1 MEFEFGETKSQLNSQ
16 KHGIDFL
23 TAQQLWEDLDRLEVP
38 ARSNVEPRFSV
49 IGKIS
54 QKMWSAVIT
63 YREDRI
69 RLISV
74 RRARKE
80 EVTAYDRQNN

>member
-1 MEFEFGETKSQLNSQ
+1 MEFEFDEAKSQLNFE
-16 KHGIDFL
+16 KHSIDFFA
-23 TAQQLWEDLDRLEVP
+23 AQQLWDDLYRLEVP
-38 ARSNVEPRFSV
+38 ARSNIEPRFSV
-49 IGKIS
+49 IGKID
-54 QKMWSAVIT
+54 QKMWSAIIT
-63 YREDRI
+63 YREARV